1 MYNIMEK
8 VRRNQGESGGTIL
21 DMRFFFM
28 RKDGGKQKRR
38 RICRGIALLLAC
50 SVLVSGCS
58 LPGKKQ
64 NNTYVPSEVPI
75 PTDDGQPGMSEEDA
89 LYAALDYMETMSLE
103 EKVGQ
108 IFIVN
113 LELLDGTHGNFY
125 EHQKITR
132 QMKET
137 LQQFP
142 VGGVIFFSRNIAKRK
157 QTKQLIRRLQKNSD
171 TPLFVTVDEEGG
183 DVARIGSNE
192 DMKTTTFPTMEHIG
206 KKKDADYVYDMA
218 VTIGKEIGELG
229 FNVDFA
235 PVADVR
241 TSELNREIG
250 SRSFGDNPK
259 MVSRMVSAYVQ
270 GLKSQNI
277 CSTLKHFPGQGS
289 SKGDTHQGSVDI
301 DSSIAGL
308 RKIDFKPFE
317 AGIDAGADF
326 IMVSHIS
333 VSRVTETSEPASV
346 SELIMTTILRE
357 ELEFKGIIIT
367 DAFDMASITKDY
379 TAGEAAWE
387 SFQAG
392 ADIILMPQDL
402 EEAFQ
407 AIFEKVQT
415 EPEQQKRLDD
425 SVLRILQLKFQKG
438 IMTLEDLKQDQQK
451 DGETAKAATSAALP

>member
-1 MYNIMEK
+1 
-8 VRRNQGESGGTIL
+8 
-21 DMRFFFM
+21 MRFFLL
-28 RKDGGKQKRR
+28 RKDGEDQ
-38 RICRGIALLLAC
+38 RIRGFRQGVALLLAC
-50 SVLVSGCS
+50 SVLLSGCA
-58 LPGKKQ
+58 LGENKKET
-64 NNTYVPSEVPI
+64 TYVPSAVPV
-75 PTDDGQPGMSEEDA
+75 PTDDGKLGMSEEDA
-89 LYAALDYMETMSLE
+89 HYAALDYMDTMTWE

-108 IFIVN
+108 LFIVN
-113 LELLDGTHGNFY
+113 LELLDDTHGNFY

-157 QTKQLIRRLQKNSD
+157 QTKKLIRRLQKNAD
-171 TPLFVTVDEEGG
+171 IPLFVTVDEEGG

-259 MVSRMVSAYVQ
+259 LVSRMVSAYVQ

-357 ELEFKGIIIT
+357 ELEFDGLIIT
-367 DAFDMASITKDY
+367 DAFDMASITEDY

-392 ADIILMPQDL
+392 ADIILMPQNL
-402 EEAFQ
+402 EEAFR
-407 AIFEKVQT
+407 AVSEKAK
-415 EPEQQKRLDD
+415 EKPELQKRLED
-425 SVLRILQLKFQKG
+425 SVLRILKLKFKKG
-438 IMTLEDLKQDQQK
+438 IMTLEDLTYAQQK
-451 DGETAKAATSAALP
+451 GDETAQPATSAAVNGNASALP